1 MSQTMRS
8 RVYVFFAA
16 SLVMLLSAGSLQA
29 QSVRRDSA
37 DFKLGR
43 SIEILANMMRE
54 FDQNFVSSLDADEML
69 QAAAEGISLLTDPYS
84 YYLSEEDMVDFRVH
98 STGKYG
104 GVGSA
109 IRQQGDYVIFSQPYK
124 GSPADEAG
132 IKPGDKILAINGQS
146 MKGADADIISSN
158 LKGDPET
165 DVEVTIERFY
175 SSETETITIRR
186 RRISI
191 PSVSYS
197 AILRDGVAYISHD
210 EFIEGSYDE
219 MRRAVERL
227 SAEAEAEGGLKGLV
241 LDYRANGGG
250 LMREAIDIISL
261 FVDRDERILSVM
273 GRDSS
278 SLRHYTTQHAPVL
291 RDVPIVV
298 LVNGGSA
305 SASEILAGSLQDLDR
320 AVVMG
325 QRSYGK
331 GLVQTTTYLGYGA
344 YLKYTIEKYY
354 IPSGR
359 CIQSRLFSERN
370 SDGSVASVPDSLIRE
385 FATRNGRK
393 VYDGG
398 GIVPDVKLEPQYISR
413 FARALYNQGY
423 VFDWVDKYML
433 EHHTETIDPLTFELS
448 DEAYAD
454 FVDFM
459 GDKELEYESQSRRA
473 LKALEQALED
483 EHYDEAMRDDIK
495 RVGELLKDDKI
506 SNMETYRKEIEELLV
521 FNIVT
526 RYHYNEGA
534 IAWRS
539 HRDPQVERA
548 VELILDQEEYR
559 RILAEQDLSMH

>member
-1 MSQTMRS
+1 MRN
-8 RVYVFFAA
+8 RVYVFFVA
-16 SLVMLLSAGSLQA
+16 SLAMLLSIGSLQA

-37 DFKLGR
+37 DFELGR

-54 FDQNFVSSLDADEML
+54 FDQNFVSRIDVDKML
-69 QAAAEGISLLTDPYS
+69 AAAADGISLLTDPYS

-146 MKGADADIISSN
+146 MKGADPDIISSN

-175 SSETETITIRR
+175 GSETETITIRR

-191 PSVSYS
+191 PSVPYG

-210 EFIEGSYDE
+210 EFIDGSYDE
-219 MRRAVERL
+219 MRRAIERL
-227 SAEAEAEGGLKGLV
+227 SAEAEGGLKGLV
-241 LDYRANGGG
+241 LDYRSNGGG

-278 SLRHYTTQHAPVL
+278 SLRHYTTLHTPLL
-291 RDVPIVV
+291 RDLPIVV
-298 LVNGGSA
+298 LINGGSA

-331 GLVQTTTYLGYGA
+331 GLVQTTAYLGYGA

-370 SDGSVASVPDSLIRE
+370 SDGSIATVPDSLIRE

-398 GIVPDVKLEPQYISR
+398 GIVPDVKLEPQYISH

-433 EHHTETIDPLTFELS
+433 EHHTETIDPLTFELT
-448 DEAYAD
+448 DESYAD

-459 GDKELEYESQSRRA
+459 SDKDLVYESQSRRA
-473 LKALEQALED
+473 LQALEQALED
-483 EHYDEAMRDDIK
+483 EHYDEAMRDDVK
-495 RVGELLKDDKI
+495 RIGELLKDDKI
-506 SNMETYRKEIEELLV
+506 SNMETYRKEIEELLE

-534 IAWRS
+534 IAWRAR
-539 HRDPQVERA
+539 RDPEVERA
-548 VELILDQEEYR
+548 VDLILDQEEYR

>member
-506 SNMETYRKEIEELLV
+506 SNMQTYRKEIEELLM

-526 RYHYNEGA
+526 RYHYDEGA

-539 HRDPQVERA
+539 HRDPEVERA

>member
-459 GDKELEYESQSRRA
+459 GDKELVYESQSRRA

-506 SNMETYRKEIEELLV
+506 SNMQTYRKEIEELLM

-526 RYHYNEGA
+526 RYHYDEGA

-539 HRDPQVERA
+539 HRDPEVERA